1 MELDPSAI
9 EVNQITDF
17 NSYLQSIDVTDP
29 LIIGLV
35 VFHVGTLVTILLTRT
50 FTNLQIF
57 IFCCLLSLVYFSE
70 SINELA
76 AQKWA
81 SFTRQQYFDSDGM
94 FMSITVSMPVLLNCM
109 LLIGLWLYESTQT
122 MSRIKSCQ
130 AAAAIRLQNEVKV
143 DNTKKTS

>member
-1 MELDPSAI
+1 MGLDPSLI

-17 NSYLQSIDVTDP
+17 NSYLQSIDITDP
-29 LIIGLV
+29 LIIGLLL
-35 VFHVGTLVTILLTRT
+35 FHVSILVTILFTRT
-50 FTNLQIF
+50 FTNFQIF
-57 IFCCLLSLVYFSE
+57 IFLVLLSLVYFSE
-70 SINELA
+70 SINEIA

-81 SFTRQQYFDSDGM
+81 SFSRQQYFDSNGM

-122 MSRIKSCQ
+122 MSRLKSVQ
-130 AAAAIRLQNEVKV
+130 VAARLKNEVKI

>member
-1 MELDPSAI
+1 MGLDPSLI

-17 NSYLQSIDVTDP
+17 NSYLQSIDITDP
-29 LIIGLV
+29 LIIGLLL
-35 VFHVGTLVTILLTRT
+35 FHVTILVTILFTRT
-50 FTNLQIF
+50 FTNFQIF
-57 IFCCLLSLVYFSE
+57 IFLVLLSLVYFSE
-70 SINELA
+70 SINEIA

-81 SFTRQQYFDSDGM
+81 SFSRQQYFDSNGM

-122 MSRIKSCQ
+122 MSRLKSVQ
-130 AAAAIRLQNEVKV
+130 VAARLKNEVKI